1 MQHPW
6 PFTRR
11 IAVGLMASLGVAL
24 VIAATAGLAVR
35 AVASVDEEVR
45 TAHRARDL
53 LEVERLRRTFHEKLV
68 SQRSHVLTEE
78 PSFAVEARLARQR
91 FLDSLARLQSH
102 ALSPTEEAL
111 LDDVLLA
118 ERAHE
123 DAMQG
128 LLGELA
134 GESSPSSRLQ
144 RDALFRERVGPAS
157 EHALRTMSR
166 LVSFSEQQL
175 MEGAERAVRLDRQ
188 ALWLIPAS
196 ATLGLLVALALAW
209 VLARMLR
216 PLHRHAEASEESLR
230 LLVDGARDYAL
241 FLLDPKGQVAS
252 WNVGAE
258 RISGW
263 KASEILGCSLDRFY
277 PPEEAGL
284 PAAELTQAQRE
295 GRVQVEGWRL
305 RKDGSRF
312 WAECVVTALRGEHGQ
327 LKGYSVLTRDMTE
340 RKKVE
345 HAQRLFAEAESLFHG
360 HKEPDDAVTELARLT
375 VPALADGCLLFL
387 VGKQGTLE
395 PRAVAHVSAEKEA
408 LLRELV
414 RMPLPTDH
422 PNGLMEVL
430 RTGRSLRVGEVT
442 PSLLER
448 EARNAEDLALMRR
461 LGSKAYL
468 LVPLRAGERTVGV
481 LGVLSQRAE
490 LRFSDTDQV
499 FLEELAA
506 RAALALEN
514 ARLLRETQAALDLL
528 GVASHDL
535 GNPLNA
541 LQLQLSRLRRSPP
554 EDSEQ
559 LREGL
564 GSALRHT
571 QRLGRLL
578 HNLLDLSR
586 LSSGRMELELAEID
600 MAELV
605 REAAERHAEQA
616 HEVGSSLE
624 LHLETGV
631 VGRWDRLRL
640 ERVLTNLLSNAF
652 KHGQG
657 KPIEVQVRRVD
668 GHVRLQVCD
677 HGPGIVQ
684 EEQPF
689 IFERFH
695 KRGTRGERKEGF
707 GLGLYIVRQ
716 LVEAHGGS
724 IRVHSVPGQGA
735 TFIVELPLVPVFQ
748 EVDAGARHSS
758 TVH

>member
-1 MQHPW
+1 MQRPW
-6 PFTRR
+6 PFARR
-11 IAVGLMASLGVAL
+11 IGVGLVASLGAAL
-24 VIAATAGLAVR
+24 VITATAALAVR
-35 AVASVDEEVR
+35 AVSSVDEEVR

-53 LEVERLRRTFHEKLV
+53 LEVERLLRTFNEKAL
-68 SQRSHVLTEE
+68 SQRSHVLTQEA
-78 PSFAVEARLARQR
+78 SFAVEARLARQR
-91 FLDSLARLQSH
+91 FLDVLAGLQSH
-102 ALSPTEEAL
+102 ATSTQEYAL
-111 LDDVLLA
+111 LNEVLLA

-128 LLGELA
+128 LLGELVPDA
-134 GESSPSSRLQ
+134 SQ
-144 RDALFRERVGPAS
+144 AWRDTLFRQRVGPAS
-157 EHALRTMSR
+157 ERTSR
-166 LVSFSEQQL
+166 MLARLASFSEARL
-175 MEGAERAVRLDRQ
+175 VEEAEWASALERQ

-216 PLHRHAEASEESLR
+216 PLKHHAETSEASLR
-230 LLVDGARDYAL
+230 LMVDEAKDYAL
-241 FLLDPKGQVAS
+241 FLLDPEGRVAS
-252 WNVGAE
+252 WNAGAE

-263 KASEILGCSLDRFY
+263 SAAEITGCSLARFY
-277 PPEEAGL
+277 APEEATH
-284 PAAELTQAQRE
+284 PETELAQALRE
-295 GRVQVEGWRL
+295 GRVQSEGWRL
-305 RKDGSRF
+305 RKDGARF
-312 WAECVVTALRGEHGQ
+312 WAECVITALRGEHGQ

-340 RKKVE
+340 RKQVE
-345 HAQRLFAEAESLFHG
+345 HAQRLFAQAESLFHG
-360 HKEPDDAVTELARLT
+360 NKEPDEAVAELARLT

-387 VGKQGTLE
+387 VGSDGQLV
-395 PRAVAHVSAEKEA
+395 PRAVVHVSAEKEA

-414 RMPLPTDH
+414 RRPLGLDSH
-422 PNGLMEVL
+422 NGLVEVL
-430 RTGRSLRVGEVT
+430 RTGRSLRVSEVT
-442 PSLLER
+442 PALLEQ
-448 EARNAEDLALMRR
+448 EASNAEDLALLRR
-461 LGSKAYL
+461 MGSKAYL
-468 LVPLRAGERTVGV
+468 LVPLRVGERTLGV
-481 LGVLSQRAE
+481 LGLLSHRAE
-490 LRFSDTDQV
+490 LRFSQTDQV

-514 ARLLRETQAALDLL
+514 ARLLRETKAALELL

-541 LQLQLSRLRRSPP
+541 LQLQLTRLRRAPP
-554 EDSEQ
+554 EDAEQ

-586 LSSGRMELELAEID
+586 LSSGRLELELAEVD
-600 MAELV
+600 LAELV

-616 HEVGSSLE
+616 REAGSPLRLDLE
-624 LHLETGV
+624 AGV

-652 KHGQG
+652 KHAHGQ
-657 KPIEVQVRRVD
+657 PIDIQVRSRE
-668 GHVRLQVCD
+668 GRVRLQVSD
-677 HGPGIVQ
+677 HGPGIAQ

-695 KRGTRGERKEGF
+695 KRGTRGERKAGF

-724 IRVHSVPGQGA
+724 VCVHSVPGKGA
-735 TFIVELPLVPVFQ
+735 TFIVELPLTPVFQ
-748 EVDAGARHSS
+748 EVDAGQGPPS